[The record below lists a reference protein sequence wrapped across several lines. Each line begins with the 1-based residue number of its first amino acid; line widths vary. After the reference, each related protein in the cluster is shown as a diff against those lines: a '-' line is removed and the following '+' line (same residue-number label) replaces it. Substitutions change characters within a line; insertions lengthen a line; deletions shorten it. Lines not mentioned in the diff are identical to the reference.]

1 MWPRRKRWSLMG
13 GGRSYLASDRVTP
26 KYDIDIQQHGKPR
39 KDIMKAVP
47 SGGSGHHPGFE
58 SGYMGGIYN
67 KDWIQEVVR
76 PDLTP
81 YNKNPTI
88 NAAMASQA
96 SQTPTA
102 PFGGGIGKS
111 AYQGVGSKKK
121 SNKLKYIVEAL
132 QEMEGAEPPKLSGG
146 KFGRAMPAPLGFSLA
161 SMGGRLGEQ
170 EAMAKARREEEL
182 RRRMKLMGGGY

>member
-1 MWPRRKRWSLMG
+1 MAYPFSEGDIWSGLMSRKKRPPYSNLSGNIYVPPGEFVVQSTDRQSNRW
-13 GGRSYLASDRVTP
+13 R
-26 KYDIDIQQHGKPR
+26 DIEKSPNLR
-39 KDIMKAVP
+39 KWGNLGA
-47 SGGSGHHPGFE
+47 
-58 SGYMGGIYN
+58 
-67 KDWIQEVVR
+67 
-76 PDLTP
+76 T
-81 YNKNPTI
+81 
-88 NAAMASQA
+88 

-121 SNKLKYIVEAL
+121 GNKLKYIVEAL